1 VDQAQELVKAAIDKH
16 ANYNTAGLDRSR
28 PVRKG
33 AARSR
38 RFGEQ
43 VAVNMHTMGT
53 NFVGKPRDVQ
63 QIAESQIG
71 EGGGDV
77 VEFTWARLR

>member
-1 VDQAQELVKAAIDKH
+1 
-16 ANYNTAGLDRSR
+16 
-28 PVRKG
+28 
-33 AARSR
+33 
-38 RFGEQ
+38 
-43 VAVNMHTMGT
+43 
-53 NFVGKPRDVQ
+53 VQ